1 MGQQTQVHETRAE
14 TTRPIA
20 RVREFMTTCPETIE
34 ADACVSDARTRMA
47 ELKIR
52 HLPVVRDGKL
62 VGIISDRDVNLAES
76 LLVDEPPRAKPVL
89 VTEAMTEV
97 VFTCGPNAHLHAVA
111 GAMACDKHGSAVVVD
126 PEHPLKILGVFT
138 TTDALHALS
147 RFAPQE

>member
-1 MGQQTQVHETRAE
+1 MSKT
-14 TTRPIA
+14 IA

-34 ADACVSDARTRMA
+34 ADARLSEARARMA

-62 VGIISDRDVNLAES
+62 VGIVTDRDVNLTES
-76 LLVDEPPRAKPVL
+76 LLLDEPPRANPVG
-89 VTEAMTEV
+89 VAEAMTEV

-111 GAMACDKHGSAVVVD
+111 SEMARDKHGSAVVVD

-138 TTDALHALS
+138 TSDALRALS
-147 RFAPQE
+147 QFAPQE